1 MKLQDDK
8 HWIKYMGLPPQDHEL
23 SSAYLMRIPVTVK
36 QDDSISRL
44 KIEPQT
50 ACSGT
55 QHEYEVRA
63 VSLIEGLKKYAT
75 IISLSCTIQTQILE
89 TCWIEIT
96 LVILS

>member
-1 MKLQDDK
+1 
-8 HWIKYMGLPPQDHEL
+8 MGLL
-23 SSAYLMRIPVTVK
+23 SVYLVRIPVTVK

-50 ACSGT
+50 ACPGT
-55 QHEYEVRA
+55 QHEDEVRA

-75 IISLSCTIQTQILE
+75 IISLGRTIQTQILE
-89 TCWIEIT
+89 TCQIET